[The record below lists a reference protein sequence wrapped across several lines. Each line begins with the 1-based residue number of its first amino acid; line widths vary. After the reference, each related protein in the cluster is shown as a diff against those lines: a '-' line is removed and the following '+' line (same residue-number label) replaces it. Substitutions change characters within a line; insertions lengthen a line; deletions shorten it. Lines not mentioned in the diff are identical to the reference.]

1 MIFPLFR
8 RRYDRAVV
16 CRTNEVPMKR
26 SIVAA
31 GGGGQPKGTRIRRWV
46 VVALVATAVAVALVV
61 PSAGAKP
68 KPVKPGQYVSVTCAT
83 GEVASRGSVAWLDK
97 DGKVISTS
105 FGMVDGSSVRFGPA
119 PARAKSYDYV
129 EQPCAPAA
137 TTTTVAPTTTTLDPN
152 MHLTGSFTY
161 PTDGEP
167 RIIYAVNN
175 SDARIFGVPSCP
187 EATTTLDY
195 AASTIDVPDDVELI
209 NQLGSTGSIMVGLP
223 YIERDPIFG
232 DLDERTVT
240 YDFVCVPT

>member
-1 MIFPLFR
+1 MRLR
-8 RRYDRAVV
+8 V
-16 CRTNEVPMKR
+16 
-26 SIVAA
+26 IVF
-31 GGGGQPKGTRIRRWV
+31 
-46 VVALVATAVAVALVV
+46 ALVATAVAVGLVL

-68 KPVKPGQYVSVTCAT
+68 KPIKPGQYVSVTCAV
-83 GEVASRGSVAWLDK
+83 GEVASAGRIAWSDK
-97 DGKVISTS
+97 NAQIISTS
-105 FGMVDGSSVRFGPA
+105 VGVVSGSSVRFGPA
-119 PARAKSYDYV
+119 PDRVKSYDYV
-129 EQPCAPAA
+129 QQPCTPAP
-137 TTTTVAPTTTTLDPN
+137 TTTTVAPTTTTVAPTTTVDPN
-152 MHLTGSFTY
+152 IHLTGSLTY

-167 RIIYAVNN
+167 HIIYAVNN
-175 SDARIFGVPSCP
+175 SDAAIYGVPSCP